1 MITVGYGISFMD
13 NENILELVLILLNR
27 LNPLN
32 WILFNGKNYDNVNY
46 ILVILQS
53 ILIHLGG
60 LRDKKISI
68 LRSKRQ
74 NLTRSI

>member
-53 ILIHLGG
+53 TLIHLGG

-68 LRSKRQ
+68 LRYKRQ

>member
-53 ILIHLGG
+53 TLIHLGG